1 MGGAPY
7 KFTKKGVGA
16 LSSVC
21 RGKRDI
27 RGSTITKYSGV
38 NLIGASL
45 SEPHT
50 SMTALR
56 MCVCMSVCLVYVRPY
71 TENFK

>member
-7 KFTKKGVGA
+7 KFAKKGVGA
-16 LSSVC
+16 LSSVW

-38 NLIGASL
+38 NLIYS
-45 SEPHT
+45 SIP
-50 SMTALR
+50 
-56 MCVCMSVCLVYVRPY
+56 
-71 TENFK
+71 